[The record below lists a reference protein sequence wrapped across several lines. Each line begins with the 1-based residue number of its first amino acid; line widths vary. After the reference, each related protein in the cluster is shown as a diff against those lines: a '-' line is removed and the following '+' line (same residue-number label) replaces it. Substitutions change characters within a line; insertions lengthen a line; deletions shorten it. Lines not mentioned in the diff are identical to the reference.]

1 MASLLTV
8 FGCNFSR
15 SATSRLVRISSPM
28 GANFSIPSAQIQLT
42 TPPKRE
48 ITHELNWV
56 MECETEID
64 TQPCS
69 AGKLWR
75 RTAYFITRYELSS
88 TFWTAFFLDRAPFDF
103 KSLLSAPAR
112 SFV

>member
-1 MASLLTV
+1 M
-8 FGCNFSR
+8 
-15 SATSRLVRISSPM
+15 SATSLFVRISSPM
-28 GANFSIPSAQIQLT
+28 GANLSIPSAQIQLT

-88 TFWTAFFLDRAPFDF
+88 TFWTALPLDFAQELAF
-103 KSLLSAPAR
+103 R
-112 SFV
+112 SGAIFRINPD

>member
-1 MASLLTV
+1 
-8 FGCNFSR
+8 
-15 SATSRLVRISSPM
+15 M
-28 GANFSIPSAQIQLT
+28 GANLSMPSAQIQLT

-88 TFWTAFFLDRAPFDF
+88 TFWTALPLISRACFPLRRDLSYKIFFL
-103 KSLLSAPAR
+103 KSG
-112 SFV
+112 

>member
-28 GANFSIPSAQIQLT
+28 RENFSMVPALIQLT
-42 TPPKRE
+42 RPPKRE

-64 TQPCS
+64 TQPVRLGNCGGVLLIS
-69 AGKLWR
+69 PPAMSCQALSR
-75 RTAYFITRYELSS
+75 LCALDFARELASV
-88 TFWTAFFLDRAPFDF
+88 LREI
-103 KSLLSAPAR
+103 
-112 SFV
+112 